1 VVYGRGWREEREGK
15 NRRKKIKERKRAL
28 WWWTMPF
35 IPAIGKQ
42 RQGISEFEGSLI
54 YRVSSRTA
62 RDMQACPI

>member
-1 VVYGRGWREEREGK
+1 
-15 NRRKKIKERKRAL
+15 
-28 WWWTMPF
+28 MPF

-62 RDMQACPI
+62 RDMQACPIKEKEGGWKKGGREEGRTDRLKSQRFNPGH